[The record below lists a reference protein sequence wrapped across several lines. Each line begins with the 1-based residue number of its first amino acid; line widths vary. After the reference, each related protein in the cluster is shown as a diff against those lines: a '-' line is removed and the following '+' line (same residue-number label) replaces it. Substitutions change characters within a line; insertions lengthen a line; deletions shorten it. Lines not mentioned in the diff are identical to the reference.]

1 MNGHACAPT
10 AARDRPVRR
19 GGSLVS
25 FLTSWFPMLLLIGV
39 WIFLMARFGVL
50 TRQFVFR
57 NAALFGVV
65 VLLLFPLFNLFTPL
79 PPLASPLFFET
90 DLRKI

>member
-1 MNGHACAPT
+1 
-10 AARDRPVRR
+10 
-19 GGSLVS
+19 
-25 FLTSWFPMLLLIGV
+25 MLLLIGV

-65 VLLLFPLFNLFTPL
+65 VLLLFPLFNLFA
-79 PPLASPLFFET
+79 PPG
-90 DLRKI
+90 